1 MKTSRSLT
9 RLLSSKAWR
18 LQNKTMNQRENLLRA
33 LNITIAQLLGVYK
46 SMYDPDV
53 MVYELWSAKDILAH
67 LTFWHQS
74 FSRNVLD
81 LVNGRKPS
89 VLKGRLIDLNQGGVD
104 EMRTETLET
113 VVDRFVRSH
122 QVIQDNILNPGLIM
136 IPYRR
141 GSRDYTPEEHLMC
154 RR

>member
-1 MKTSRSLT
+1 
-9 RLLSSKAWR
+9 
-18 LQNKTMNQRENLLRA
+18 MNQRENLLLT
-33 LNITIAQLLGVYK
+33 LNKTVAQLLGVYK
-46 SMYDPDV
+46 NILNPDA
-53 MVYELWSAKDILAH
+53 MVYELWSAKDVLAH
-67 LTFWHQS
+67 LTFWHES

-81 LVNGRKPS
+81 LANVRKPK

-104 EMRTETLET
+104 EMRNETLET

-141 GSRDYTPEEHLMC
+141 GSRDYTPEEHLSVVDGHINQHLLDVLKVTG
-154 RR
+154 R

>member
-1 MKTSRSLT
+1 
-9 RLLSSKAWR
+9 
-18 LQNKTMNQRENLLRA
+18 MNQRENLLRA
-33 LNITIAQLLGVYK
+33 LNITIAQLMGVYK
-46 SMYDPDV
+46 SMHDPDV

-81 LVNGRKPS
+81 LVNGRKPL

-104 EMRTETLET
+104 EMRTETLEM

-141 GSRDYTPEEHLMC
+141 GSRDYTPEEHLC
-154 RR
+154 VVNEHINHHLRDVQKVTER

>member
-1 MKTSRSLT
+1 
-9 RLLSSKAWR
+9 
-18 LQNKTMNQRENLLRA
+18 
-33 LNITIAQLLGVYK
+33 
-46 SMYDPDV
+46 

-67 LTFWHQS
+67 LTFWHES

-81 LVNGRKPS
+81 LANGRKPT

-122 QVIQDNILNPGLIM
+122 HVIQDNILNPGLIM

-141 GSRDYTPEEHLMC
+141 GSRDYTPEEHLSVVDEHINHHL
-154 RR
+154 RDVQKATGR

>member
-1 MKTSRSLT
+1 MTQL
-9 RLLSSKAWR
+9 
-18 LQNKTMNQRENLLRA
+18 ENLLRS
-33 LNITIAQLLGVYK
+33 LNTTVAHLLGVYK

-81 LVNGRKPS
+81 LVNGRKPT

-104 EMRTETLET
+104 EMRTEILET

-141 GSRDYTPEEHLMC
+141 GSRDYTPEEHLSVVDEHINYHL
-154 RR
+154 RDVQKITGR

>member
-1 MKTSRSLT
+1 MD
-9 RLLSSKAWR
+9 
-18 LQNKTMNQRENLLRA
+18 QREILICA
-33 LNITIAQLLGVYK
+33 LNTTVAQLLGVYK

-53 MVYELWSAKDILAH
+53 MVYEFWSAKDILAH
-67 LTFWHQS
+67 LTFWHES

-81 LVNGRKPS
+81 LVNGRKPT

-104 EMRTETLET
+104 EMHSETLES

-122 QVIQDNILNPGLIM
+122 QLIQDNILNPGLIM

-141 GSRDYTPEEHLMC
+141 GSRDYTPEEHLC
-154 RR
+154 IVNEHINHHLQDVQKATGR